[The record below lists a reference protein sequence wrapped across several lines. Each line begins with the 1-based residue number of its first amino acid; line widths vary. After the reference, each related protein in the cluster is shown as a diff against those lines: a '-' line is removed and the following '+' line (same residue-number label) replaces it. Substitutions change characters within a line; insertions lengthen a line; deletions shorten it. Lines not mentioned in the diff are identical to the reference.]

1 MLHVVPPGGGAGWRS
16 LQAMQPGTAVA
27 AAAAGGGGGGGGQPT
42 FLRLPVVYRPLQ
54 GGNSARGHS
63 ARGNSARGNSAYVGL
78 AARPPQPPPQPG
90 SMRGTSMRF
99 MRPTAGE
106 VAQQPPPQQQQ
117 QQPPPQQQ
125 QQQPPQQLTHAP
137 ILPLVFQR
145 SAKHFVVSN
154 TSPRE
159 VSTHMH
165 AVAKKEGA
173 TLVVKPHKATMKL
186 STVAPPTAP
195 DEACSDVVFKIRVFA
210 LAADPTQLLLDF
222 THRRG
227 SRVIA
232 SNLYRGVV
240 SVFRAANAIA
250 TPEHDHLL
258 AGGQPGGAARPCR
271 VYTVPAIHQ
280 VVPIEPGVA
289 LATVKP
295 LLAAAESPCF
305 DQKRASC
312 QLLAKLTSGAAA
324 AAVDEEEEDSSTDY
338 TMRSAIGNA
347 LFHADV
353 EAPVVNVFKGLGKP
367 QVHEHVRRCLVSLM
381 ANMAHMEAQQ
391 VVTTDGTATRRL
403 IEAAEVQEA
412 VRQALPKGTHPVDQ
426 NTYAC
431 EEARDALVEAMR
443 H

>member
-1 MLHVVPPGGGAGWRS
+1 
-16 LQAMQPGTAVA
+16 
-27 AAAAGGGGGGGGQPT
+27 
-42 FLRLPVVYRPLQ
+42 
-54 GGNSARGHS
+54 
-63 ARGNSARGNSAYVGL
+63 
-78 AARPPQPPPQPG
+78 
-90 SMRGTSMRF
+90 MRF

-106 VAQQPPPQQQQ
+106 VAQQRAAQQ

-173 TLVVKPHKATMKL
+173 TLLVKPHKATMKL

-210 LAADPTQLLLDF
+210 LPADPTQLLLDF

-232 SNLYRGVV
+232 SNLYREVV
-240 SVFRAANAIA
+240 SVFRAVHAIA

-258 AGGQPGGAARPCR
+258 AGGQPGGAARPCT
-271 VYTVPAIHQ
+271 VYTVPAFRRA
-280 VVPIEPGVA
+280 VPIEPGVA
-289 LATVKP
+289 AATVKP
-295 LLAAAESPCF
+295 LLAAAASPCF
-305 DQKRASC
+305 DQERASC

-324 AAVDEEEEDSSTDY
+324 VDEEEEDSSTDY
-338 TMRSAIGNA
+338 TTRSAIGNA
-347 LFHADV
+347 LFHADAQ
-353 EAPVVNVFKGLGKP
+353 APVVNVFKGLGKP
-367 QVHEHVRRCLVSLM
+367 RVHEHVRRCLVSLM

-391 VVTTDGTATRRL
+391 VVTTDGSGTHTRRL
-403 IEAAEVQEA
+403 IEAAGAVDA
-412 VRQALPKGTHPVDQ
+412 VRQALPGGTHPVDKK
-426 NTYAC
+426 TYAC

>member
-1 MLHVVPPGGGAGWRS
+1 
-16 LQAMQPGTAVA
+16 
-27 AAAAGGGGGGGGQPT
+27 
-42 FLRLPVVYRPLQ
+42 
-54 GGNSARGHS
+54 
-63 ARGNSARGNSAYVGL
+63 
-78 AARPPQPPPQPG
+78 
-90 SMRGTSMRF
+90 MRF
-99 MRPTAGE
+99 TGPTAGE
-106 VAQQPPPQQQQ
+106 VAQQRAAQQQ
-117 QQPPPQQQ
+117 QQPPP

-137 ILPLVFQR
+137 ILPLVLQR

-173 TLVVKPHKATMKL
+173 TLLVKPHKATMKL

-210 LAADPTQLLLDF
+210 LPADPTQLLLDF

-232 SNLYRGVV
+232 SNLYREVV
-240 SVFRAANAIA
+240 SVFRAVHAIA

-258 AGGQPGGAARPCR
+258 AGGQPGGAARPCT
-271 VYTVPAIHQ
+271 VYTVPAFRRA
-280 VVPIEPGVA
+280 VPIEPGVA
-289 LATVKP
+289 AATVKP
-295 LLAAAESPCF
+295 LLAAAASPCF
-305 DQKRASC
+305 DQERASC

-324 AAVDEEEEDSSTDY
+324 VDEEEEDSSTDY
-338 TMRSAIGNA
+338 TTRSAIGNA
-347 LFHADV
+347 LFHADAQ
-353 EAPVVNVFKGLGKP
+353 APVVNVFKGLGKP
-367 QVHEHVRRCLVSLM
+367 RVHEHVRRCLVSLM

-391 VVTTDGTATRRL
+391 VVTTDGSGTHTRRL
-403 IEAAEVQEA
+403 IEAAGAVDA
-412 VRQALPKGTHPVDQ
+412 VRQALPGGTHPVDKK
-426 NTYAC
+426 TYAC